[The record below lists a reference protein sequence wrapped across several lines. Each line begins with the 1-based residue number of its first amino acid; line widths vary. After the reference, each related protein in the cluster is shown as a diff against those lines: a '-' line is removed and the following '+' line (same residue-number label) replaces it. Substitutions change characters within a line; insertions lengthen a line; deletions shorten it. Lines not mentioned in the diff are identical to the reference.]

1 MSDFAIETRTTGGVD
16 NRWLASAHGVTAVP
30 GTLDISSVI
39 GEVDQYG
46 YIPGGVAL
54 GKITATGQYGLFVA
68 GATEVQTVTITGAPT
83 GGTFTLTFQGSTT
96 AAIAF
101 DAAASVVQ
109 SALEALSNVAAGD
122 IIVTG
127 ANGGPFTLT
136 FGGVNVG
143 QDVDELTSTPS
154 LTGGTTPSVTH
165 ATTTAGGSA
174 LGDGSDLLAG
184 FIREAV
190 NVKTSLNVTLPS
202 GKAAIAVVKTATI
215 NRTHLP
221 VAAQAAV
228 IDHTTVSTGQFVYT
242 D

>member
-54 GKITATGQYGLFVA
+54 GKITATGQYGIFDTTGLLTD
-68 GATEVQTVTITGAPT
+68 GTE
-83 GGTFTLTFQGSTT
+83 
-96 AAIAF
+96 
-101 DAAASVVQ
+101 
-109 SALEALSNVAAGD
+109 
-122 IIVTG
+122 
-127 ANGGPFTLT
+127 
-136 FGGVNVG
+136 
-143 QDVDELTSTPS
+143 
-154 LTGGTTPSVTH
+154 
-165 ATTTAGGSA
+165 
-174 LGDGSDLLAG
+174 LLAG
-184 FIREAV
+184 FTREAT

-202 GKAAIAVVKTATI
+202 GKASIAVVKTATV
-215 NRTHLP
+215 NRTYLP
-221 VAAQAAV
+221 VVAQRTA